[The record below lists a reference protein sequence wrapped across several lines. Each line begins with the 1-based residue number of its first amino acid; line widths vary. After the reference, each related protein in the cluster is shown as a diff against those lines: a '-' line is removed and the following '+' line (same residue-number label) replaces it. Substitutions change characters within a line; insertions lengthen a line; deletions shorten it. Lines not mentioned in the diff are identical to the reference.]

1 MELPLKIII
10 PNLGPPTFR
19 LATIDI
25 SLKIG
30 MDWQYKFSS
39 MIDPDMEDSSSLK
52 QIDFGKADEF
62 ITGKFPRYKISP
74 RDNITH
80 PGIYMV
86 RVTLIDD
93 NPAPMT
99 MTYMFKIIV
108 IPLPPLPEVPIV
120 TVPVKQGQK

>member
-1 MELPLKIII
+1 MII
-10 PNLGPPTFR
+10 PNFGPPYFK
-19 LATIDI
+19 LAPIDV
-25 SLKIG
+25 SVKIG

-52 QIDFGKADEF
+52 QIDFGKAGEF

-80 PGIYMV
+80 PGLYSV
-86 RVTLIDD
+86 RVTLTDD

-99 MTYMFKIIV
+99 MNYMFKINV
-108 IPLPPLPEVPIV
+108 IPHPPLPELPIV
-120 TVPVKQGQK
+120 TVPVKPGQK